1 VKGFFCLRRG
11 SLFRQPLGSYR
22 DAKSYPKKSTQKSTQ
37 ICLVCIDPRSRLKH
51 FVRPSRPFAPPFTYS
66 CTRPVG
72 VEPTTFGFGNQRSTT
87 ELRTFRNDRIR
98 TCDPLLPKQM
108 RYQTALH
115 SVSPSQRLVYKIL
128 PSTATQIKK
137 HIDLLR
143 PFDACIF
150 TL

>member
-1 VKGFFCLRRG
+1 MKGFFVFDG
-11 SLFRQPLGSYR
+11 EAFFDSLWAPI
-22 DAKSYPKKSTQKSTQ
+22 ATQKVIQRNQHKNQHKSALYALTPVPGLSVL
-37 ICLVCIDPRSRLKH
+37 CGLRGP
-51 FVRPSRPFAPPFTYS
+51 PAPPFTYS